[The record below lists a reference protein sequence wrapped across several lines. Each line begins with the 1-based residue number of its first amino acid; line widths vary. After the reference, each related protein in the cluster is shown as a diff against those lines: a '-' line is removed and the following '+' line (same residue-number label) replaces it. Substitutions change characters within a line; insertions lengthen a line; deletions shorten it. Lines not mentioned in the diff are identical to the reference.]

1 MNKLLFALD
10 RTAVLF
16 IGIVVGAVIG
26 ISFFSGGSSV
36 PGGEGQPKPVLQPPT
51 PVAASPSS
59 QTNSTVAD
67 SLAPRL
73 AAAVREGR
81 KIQIGVF
88 GDSFGDGV
96 WAGVYNILRGD
107 SRYEIRQFS
116 ERSTGFTRYR
126 SLNLLDDARAKLDR
140 NPVDI
145 AIISYGANDTQGIY
159 LDGRGHQFM
168 TEGWQRIVTERVTAI
183 VNLMRERGIQVYWV
197 GLPKMR
203 EAQFDTDIR
212 AMNAF
217 FTSRMQALGVPY
229 VETATLTTG
238 ATASSPPISPIR
250 AITSASTPRTNDG
263 VHMTIPGYVL
273 VMRPLTDRIRRSV
286 AAAGGPPVLAPAAE
300 RQAGRAET
308 PKADRPRERT
318 RDAATTSTATEMGGT
333 GAIGSARCP
342 RASPA
347 RPGPTADAGLL
358 GAAAA
363 LAAVQAP
370 ASAGCIQNLC
380 NSEAI
385 APFLA
390 KLRAARPNAGA
401 PVHIIQIGDS
411 HTAGDSI
418 TQGWR
423 SRLQAR
429 HGAGGRGLLAAG
441 RPYRA
446 T

>member
-26 ISFFSGGSSV
+26 VSFFSGGSSV
-36 PGGEGQPKPVLQPPT
+36 PGGEERPKQVLTPPT
-51 PVAASPSS
+51 PVAASPTS

-73 AAAVREGR
+73 SAAVREGR

-107 SRYEIRQFS
+107 SRYEVRQFS

-183 VNLMRERGIQVYWV
+183 INLMRERGIQVYWV

-229 VETATLTTG
+229 IETATRSTG
-238 ATASSPPISPIR
+238 ADGAFSPYLTDPR
-250 AITSASTPRTNDG
+250 TNERFNARTNDG
-263 VHMTIPGYVL
+263 IHMTIPGYIL

-286 AAAGGPPVLAPAAE
+286 AAAGGPPVPAPAERRTGRTEAPTAE
-300 RQAGRAET
+300 
-308 PKADRPRERT
+308 RPREQT
-318 RDAATTSTATEMGGT
+318 RSREGSNTQGDRDGRERETPAREARETR
-333 GAIGSARCP
+333 SAR
-342 RASPA
+342 
-347 RPGPTADAGLL
+347 
-358 GAAAA
+358 
-363 LAAVQAP
+363 
-370 ASAGCIQNLC
+370 
-380 NSEAI
+380 
-385 APFLA
+385 
-390 KLRAARPNAGA
+390 
-401 PVHIIQIGDS
+401 
-411 HTAGDSI
+411 
-418 TQGWR
+418 
-423 SRLQAR
+423 
-429 HGAGGRGLLAAG
+429 
-441 RPYRA
+441 
-446 T
+446 

>member
-1 MNKLLFALD
+1 VNKLLFALD

-16 IGIVVGAVIG
+16 IGIVVGAVVG
-26 ISFFSGGSSV
+26 ASFFSGGSSV
-36 PGGEGQPKPVLQPPT
+36 PGGEARAKPVLPPPT
-51 PVAASPSS
+51 PVAASPAS

-81 KIQIGVF
+81 TIRIGVF

-107 SRYEIRQFS
+107 NRYEVRQFS

-203 EAQFDTDIR
+203 ETQFDTDVR

-217 FTSRMQALGVPY
+217 FTSRMLALNVPY
-229 VETATLTTG
+229 IETATLSTG
-238 ATASSPPISPIR
+238 RDGQFAPYLTDPR
-250 AITSASTPRTNDG
+250 TSQRFNARTNDG
-263 VHMTIPGYVL
+263 VHMTIPGYIL

-286 AAAGGPPVLAPAAE
+286 AAAGGPGAPAAPVA
-300 RQAGRAET
+300 RTAGRGTAPATERR
-308 PKADRPRERT
+308 PERAAPERESRPRDRPRERGNDRDDNGREPAGKARET
-318 RDAATTSTATEMGGT
+318 R
-333 GAIGSARCP
+333 SAR
-342 RASPA
+342 
-347 RPGPTADAGLL
+347 
-358 GAAAA
+358 
-363 LAAVQAP
+363 
-370 ASAGCIQNLC
+370 
-380 NSEAI
+380 
-385 APFLA
+385 
-390 KLRAARPNAGA
+390 
-401 PVHIIQIGDS
+401 
-411 HTAGDSI
+411 
-418 TQGWR
+418 
-423 SRLQAR
+423 
-429 HGAGGRGLLAAG
+429 
-441 RPYRA
+441 
-446 T
+446 